1 MIYIKEYE
9 YEMIDIKNY
18 QERYLKISSW
28 SDYVRCITGS
38 YAKVLPDIR
47 VPENF
52 NFKYLL
58 QDCLNE
64 RIIGY
69 FYVEHKGE
77 IRYFTHISEVI
88 DKKDIPYDVYID
100 EVSFGSN

>member
-9 YEMIDIKNY
+9 YEMINMENY
-18 QERYLKISSW
+18 HERYLKISSW

-52 NFKYLL
+52 KYLL
-58 QDCLNE
+58 QDYRNE

-77 IRYFTHISEVI
+77 TRYFTHISEVI
-88 DKKDIPYDVYID
+88 DEKDIPYDVYID